1 MQCCWTG
8 GEWMVCRNERGASKS
23 ARNHGKRMSFEMV
36 FDGCWDGL
44 TVEYRPPTALSE
56 QRCRSLQRATIIYP
70 PTPQNVRR
78 VFPLWRWYPQA
89 IIVAFFNFFYFKSTY
104 PLLQRLAGSLYP
116 MATLDHICLEANW
129 PWRTVEF
136 QEETAGVAQN
146 GTDLVP
152 SP

>member
-1 MQCCWTG
+1 MQCCWTD
-8 GEWMVCRNERGASKS
+8 GEWMVCRNERGASRS
-23 ARNHGKRMSFEMV
+23 ARNHGKTMSFEMV
-36 FDGCWDGL
+36 VDSCWDGL

-56 QRCRSLQRATIIYP
+56 QICRSLQRATIIYIYTP
-70 PTPQNVRR
+70 PKRQNCVSLR
-78 VFPLWRWYPQA
+78 RWYTHP
-89 IIVAFFNFFYFKSTY
+89 IVVVILFYFKSTY

-136 QEETAGVAQN
+136 QEETAGIAQN